1 MTHPLVTQLRF
12 TRSEFVRGLA
22 GVSDTEAR
30 RRFKPMNCISWIVG
44 HLANQEHWYWVM
56 CAQGERLVPGLN
68 ELVGYGQ
75 PASTPPLD
83 DMWAAWHQ
91 ITCAADRYLDTL
103 TPEIMQTHME
113 WEGRKLPESVG
124 TLIHRN
130 TYHYWF
136 HLGEAYAIRQLLGH
150 RDLPEFVGDM
160 SGAVY
165 RPEE

>member
-1 MTHPLVTQLRF
+1 MIHPSVTQLRF

-22 GVSDTEAR
+22 GVSDAEAR

-68 ELVGYGQ
+68 ELVGTGQ

-91 ITCAADRYLDTL
+91 ITGAADRYLDTL
-103 TPEIMQTHME
+103 TPELMQTHLE
-113 WEGRKLPESVG
+113 WEGRRLPESVG
-124 TLIHRN
+124 TLILRN
-130 TYHYWF
+130 TY
-136 HLGEAYAIRQLLGH
+136 Q
-150 RDLPEFVGDM
+150 
-160 SGAVY
+160 
-165 RPEE
+165 